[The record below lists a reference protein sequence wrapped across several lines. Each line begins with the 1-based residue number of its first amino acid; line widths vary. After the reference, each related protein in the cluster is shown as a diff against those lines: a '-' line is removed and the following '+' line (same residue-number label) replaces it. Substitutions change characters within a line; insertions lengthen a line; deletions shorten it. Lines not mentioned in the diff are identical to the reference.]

1 MPNTIPS
8 SGPGPVQPQ
17 GSMDRQN
24 PEPGP
29 GSPLAADRAEVAC
42 QEEPAEPADPAP
54 LPAAGAAGTAGA
66 AGPVGPAEVACAGS
80 SVQLMM
86 AGGHSQ
92 GSRSRMEG
100 LLGHTLRAVDEPARP
115 TACCQCCAMSGGN
128 SAWDERLSAS
138 RQSQAREGSARSGP
152 SEPKRGVPWHPTK
165 RMASTACNL
174 VRLAAMARSWHLKG
188 YERRHAI

>member
-42 QEEPAEPADPAP
+42 DMEACQEEPAEPADPAP
-54 LPAAGAAGTAGA
+54 LPAARAAGTAGA

-138 RQSQAREGSARSGP
+138 CQSQAREGSACSGP
-152 SEPKRGVPWHPTK
+152 SEPKRGGSGSWHPSCEPS
-165 RMASTACNL
+165 AWQA
-174 VRLAAMARSWHLKG
+174 RLATWSAWQ
-188 YERRHAI
+188 